1 MQKKIWHKWK
11 RLHFIYPIF
20 ANFGTEH
27 SPPSPRYISGYFKY
41 RYIIFALIGQLPEFP
56 DKTVPDNHPQTCDNR
71 PPGRGIHCGST
82 SRPTSERYRSTT
94 YNRQA
99 GQSQCSSYKPRPLEL
114 KTWGV
119 RAKVHK
125 TQYFFHKMFSY
136 CKSG

>member
-1 MQKKIWHKWK
+1 MDKITFYLPYFCKFWD
-11 RLHFIYPIF
+11 RTL
-20 ANFGTEH
+20 
-27 SPPSPRYISGYFKY
+27 PPSPRYISGYFKY

-71 PPGRGIHCGST
+71 QHGRGIHCGST
-82 SRPTSERYRSTT
+82 SQPTSERYRSTT
-94 YNRQA
+94 YIRQA

-114 KTWGV
+114 KTWRV

-125 TQYFFHKMFSY
+125 YQYFFHKMFSY